1 MLVLAA
7 HWVGATFQSPVP
19 TPISW
24 GGRVRPKSGDNMF
37 IWWNKMHTFC
47 ETRCTTS
54 VSSNQFHIHMLMH
67 TKRQGENLDVKMLFV
82 PEAWY
87 CCDISVMLE
96 FVLFCCCQW
105 GLCNVLNVCN
115 VCSTAVEAFSLI
127 LLLTSK
133 TLQSGAN
140 REVKNTNKDWDI

>member
-1 MLVLAA
+1 MLM
-7 HWVGATFQSPVP
+7 SPMRDG
-19 TPISW
+19 T
-24 GGRVRPKSGDNMF
+24 GR
-37 IWWNKMHTFC
+37 
-47 ETRCTTS
+47 TTS
-54 VSSNQFHIHMLMH
+54 EDRATQLLICEPLSFAIWML
-67 TKRQGENLDVKMLFV
+67 K
-82 PEAWY
+82 
-87 CCDISVMLE
+87 CCFEISVMLV

-140 REVKNTNKDWDI
+140 REVKNTNKD